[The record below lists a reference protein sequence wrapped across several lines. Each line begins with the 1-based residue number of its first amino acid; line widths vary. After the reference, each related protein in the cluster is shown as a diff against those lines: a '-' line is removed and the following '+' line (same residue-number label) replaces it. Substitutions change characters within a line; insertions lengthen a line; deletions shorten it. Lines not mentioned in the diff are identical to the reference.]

1 MSRACA
7 CLSTVRRG
15 MRLDLVSALLFYR
28 CHLTHCVASF
38 AGVSANKAFSVKVR
52 LRSSVSTRKNQA
64 KTFLWAKLHFFGYV
78 ATVSCTTMDF
88 LRGKEKED
96 FVFLVV
102 GWLHLC
108 WRFFFCGCTQT
119 PASFTLAH
127 FKNYSA
133 LELSDELNVSVM
145 HCSTVL
151 YIKKS
156 YIGGFCQLCYT
167 LLRYHAT
174 SLLLS
179 QVTVQFNS

>member
-1 MSRACA
+1 MANLGNMSRACA

-88 LRGKEKED
+88 FEGERERR
-96 FVFLVV
+96 
-102 GWLHLC
+102 LC
-108 WRFFFCGCTQT
+108 FFWWWVDYIYADGSSSV
-119 PASFTLAH
+119 AAH
-127 FKNYSA
+127 RPRP
-133 LELSDELNVSVM
+133 LSL
-145 HCSTVL
+145 
-151 YIKKS
+151 
-156 YIGGFCQLCYT
+156 
-167 LLRYHAT
+167 
-174 SLLLS
+174 
-179 QVTVQFNS
+179 